1 MTEAHEVLDSLA
13 RARDEAFQEER
24 QNFDRDKDRFISS
37 DDLAKAKEM
46 EARFLGVSRYQ

>member
-24 QNFDRDKDRFISS
+24 QRFDRDRERLISS
-37 DDLAKAKEM
+37 DDLAKAKEL
-46 EARFLGVSRYQ
+46 EARFLGVSCYQ